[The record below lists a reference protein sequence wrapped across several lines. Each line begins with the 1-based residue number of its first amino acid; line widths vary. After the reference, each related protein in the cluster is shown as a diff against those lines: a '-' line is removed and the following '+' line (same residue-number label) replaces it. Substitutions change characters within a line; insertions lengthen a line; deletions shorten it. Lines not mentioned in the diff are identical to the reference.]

1 MILTLNLDD
10 IDIAYQAVQ
19 AAPHLATIAPPI
31 LDILDVVEHKLSYD
45 LEFENA
51 EFENIRLAVSQ
62 FEKNQIDLVVKAQ
75 AQLLVE
81 KLNEIRKTLI

>member
-51 EFENIRLAVSQ
+51 
-62 FEKNQIDLVVKAQ
+62 
-75 AQLLVE
+75 
-81 KLNEIRKTLI
+81 